1 MLYSFLKGYLK
12 DIIEKDKIKQLLEKP
27 EFKTNFDLLKSQM
40 NQLNELKN
48 ISITDVRKKSKI
60 LTDDDVINIICEEF
74 NKQRDLFKKR
84 RDYSRINSNSFG
96 ESTSFRDTSFLNQ
109 KKKSVI
115 RNVI

>member
-12 DIIEKDKIKQLLEKP
+12 DIIEKDKIKELLEKP

-60 LTDDDVINIICEEF
+60 LTDEDVIDIICEEF
-74 NKQRDLFKKR
+74 NKQNYKK
-84 RDYSRINSNSFG
+84 
-96 ESTSFRDTSFLNQ
+96 EEKPTPKSTYIPSLHLKKKKTNQ
-109 KKKSVI
+109 K
-115 RNVI
+115 